1 MGEISDILER
11 IELDGDKIFGDENAT
26 KAYMTALNTVQELIK
41 EDYDLNTIRTALA
54 IYCLKK
60 ARF

>member
-11 IELDGDKIFGDENAT
+11 IEFGDKIFGDENAT

-41 EDYDLNTIRTALA
+41 ED
-54 IYCLKK
+54 
-60 ARF
+60 

>member
-11 IELDGDKIFGDENAT
+11 IEFGDKIFGDENAT

-41 EDYDLNTIRTALA
+41 EDYDINSIRTALA

>member
-26 KAYMTALNTVQELIK
+26 KAYKTALNTVQELIK
-41 EDYDLNTIRTALA
+41 ED
-54 IYCLKK
+54 
-60 ARF
+60 